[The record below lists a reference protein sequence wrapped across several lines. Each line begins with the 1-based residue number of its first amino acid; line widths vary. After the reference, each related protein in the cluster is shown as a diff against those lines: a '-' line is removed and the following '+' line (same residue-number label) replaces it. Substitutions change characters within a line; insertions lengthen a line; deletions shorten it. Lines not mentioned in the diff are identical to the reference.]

1 MCPTEVEDVYKRA
14 FMPAAAEL
22 HLIIEPLPFERRTP
36 ASMRRIRWPRGGC
49 HSRFELFRSDAEIGH
64 VAQDANDIFVGE
76 SIVPHRKRD
85 ADIGRVD
92 LDVIV
97 NGAHCDF

>member
-1 MCPTEVEDVYKRA
+1 MSQNHLKTLTVTNPINRCPTVIV
-14 FMPAAAEL
+14 PAHEL
-22 HLIIEPLPFERRTP
+22 DRFERECV
-36 ASMRRIRWPRGGC
+36 RWPHGGC